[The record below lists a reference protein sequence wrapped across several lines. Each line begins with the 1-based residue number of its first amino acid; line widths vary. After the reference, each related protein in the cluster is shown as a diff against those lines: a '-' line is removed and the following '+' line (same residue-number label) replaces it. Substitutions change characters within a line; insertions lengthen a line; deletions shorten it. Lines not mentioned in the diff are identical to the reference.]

1 MSPMITESQPQA
13 GRMPQTRKSAAEA
26 AVDLLASVKF
36 AVGVI
41 IVIIAACVAG
51 TLLPQ
56 GAEANTYIQNNPAAA
71 ARFALFAKLGLTHV
85 FNAAWFIALLC
96 VLASSVMVCSTRRFA
111 TVKRASGFAKRRAFG
126 SLLTHIS
133 ILLILGGAV
142 ARGVWGEKGSLEL
155 RQGETI
161 AQFDGNTGPQ
171 PLPIALQLAKFEIE
185 TDAVAGSPAGA
196 RPEVSPTIVVQWPE
210 RGLQAVIPA
219 NEGTVQDLTPEG
231 ETASPANTF
240 RIHVLK
246 YLPDF
251 SVDVTTHAVTNRS
264 SEPNNPALLVAVN
277 GPNYQNH
284 RWIFAKFPDFT
295 MHEDGSPITSSPLRF
310 VYRNDAGQTPSLA
323 MRRSIAN
330 FRSTVQLIDHGVAIG
345 ERTIAV
351 NSPLKVKGYTFYQ
364 TGYNPDDLSWTSL
377 RVVRDPG
384 VPFVYAGFLLLIGGL
399 FVVFYLNPWLTAREA
414 KA

>member
-1 MSPMITESQPQA
+1 MGPMITESQPQA

-36 AVGVI
+36 AVAVIVVI
-41 IVIIAACVAG
+41 IVACVAG
-51 TLLPQ
+51 TILPQ
-56 GAEANTYIQNNPAAA
+56 GAEASTYVQDHPAAA

-85 FNAAWFIALLC
+85 FNAFWFIALLC

-111 TVKRASGFAKRRAFG
+111 TVKRANGFAKRRAFG
-126 SLLTHIS
+126 SLLTHLS

-142 ARGVWGEKGSLEL
+142 ARGVWGEKGSVAL
-155 RQGETI
+155 RAGETI

-171 PLPIALQLAKFEIE
+171 PLPFALQLAKFEIE
-185 TDAVAGSPAGA
+185 TDPAAGTRAAVA
-196 RPEVSPTIVVQWPE
+196 PE
-210 RGLQAVIPA
+210 
-219 NEGTVQDLTPEG
+219 TP
-231 ETASPANTF
+231 PMM
-240 RIHVLK
+240 K
-246 YLPDF
+246 
-251 SVDVTTHAVTNRS
+251 
-264 SEPNNPALLVAVN
+264 
-277 GPNYQNH
+277 
-284 RWIFAKFPDFT
+284 
-295 MHEDGSPITSSPLRF
+295 
-310 VYRNDAGQTPSLA
+310 
-323 MRRSIAN
+323 RSIKN
-330 FRSTVQLIDHGVAIG
+330 FRSTVQLVDNGVAVG

-384 VPFVYAGFLLLIGGL
+384 VPFVYAGFILLIGGL